1 MSATIDEGA
10 QPVTIPNSQK
20 PEKKHKRSKSEKKRA
35 RDEDETAVVE
45 ETPRKSKKTKNGDL
59 ELPVR
64 LGSSQ
69 AAIEELSKKK
79 KKKKDQAENGE
90 AQTDKV
96 ADQEE
101 KSSRKKSSKSKKE
114 HKEETGDA
122 MEIDTPA
129 KSKSEKKRK
138 EKKSKK
144 EAVEAEPEVEGQEKK
159 KKRSKDKIE
168 TALSAQT
175 SQRAAAE
182 LLGNDSEYP
191 FFTQTVSLYVPFFPV
206 GFDKPLTNVA
216 AQHLDPLLNHYS
228 PLLRG
233 VLLSYSNLNLSERP
247 AKASITNPP
256 TDETPAWLHSVDE
269 YAVGFGWLTFDAHL
283 FVPSRGKWM
292 EGVVQLQSEGHIG
305 VVCWNKFNASIES
318 KRLPQGW
325 KWVDI
330 AEGDPS
336 AKSSSSQPDE
346 DENSE
351 EQEGQQQ
358 EEEDILDGEELQVV
372 EQIHTTG
379 YWVNEKGRKIGGKL
393 RFRIKN
399 FDVGQAG
406 DYGYLS
412 IEGTCLDLEAEQAL
426 AKEEREYEK
435 RRRDRHNPSGLLK
448 PLSRRV
454 PEFSMTKFGKDDEEE
469 DGTKKTVLYKASRP
483 EYSDAGGQPSGVGQS
498 FKTWVLVIEYD
509 LGGHCKMSPMLA
521 DEQIHNGVKPHHTYY
536 NAEIIPPFMSRSPR
550 GNVGATGSTHHIFY
564 SSLSFKFPR
573 PGATQSLYGQCGGQN
588 WTGPTACPTGTYC
601 KNDGNIWYSQCVANE
616 PVQSPGNPAVT
627 TRTITTVISVVGP
640 TPTVVSTRITFLT
653 PRPSLTTPSVVT
665 ITLVPDDP
673 CDHEIW
679 C

>member
-1 MSATIDEGA
+1 MSATLDEGA
-10 QPVTIPNSQK
+10 QPVTIPDSQK
-20 PEKKHKRSKSEKKRA
+20 VEKKHKRSKSEKKRS
-35 RDEDETAVVE
+35 RDEDDAAVVE

-64 LGSSQ
+64 LGSQ
-69 AAIEELSKKK
+69 AAADEPSKKK
-79 KKKKDQAENGE
+79 KKKKDQLGNGE
-90 AQTDKV
+90 AQTDEV
-96 ADQEE
+96 VVDEE

-114 HKEETGDA
+114 PKEEPEDA
-122 MEIDTPA
+122 MQIDTPE

-144 EAVEAEPEVEGQEKK
+144 DNLETEANVDGQEKK
-159 KKRSKDKIE
+159 KKKKSKDKTGTE
-168 TALSAQT
+168 TETPTQASHEVAT
-175 SQRAAAE
+175 E
-182 LLGNDSEYP
+182 LPSSDSEYP
-191 FFTQTVSLYVPFFPV
+191 FFTQTVSLYVPFYPI

-269 YAVGFGWLTFDAHL
+269 YAVGFGWLTFDAQL

-305 VVCWNKFNASIES
+305 VVCWNKFNASIEA

-330 AEGDPS
+330 SKDDPFARS
-336 AKSSSSQPDE
+336 NSSQPE
-346 DENSE
+346 TDENGE
-351 EQEGQQQ
+351 EKEGQQQ

-372 EQIHTTG
+372 EQMHTTG
-379 YWVNEKGRKIGGKL
+379 YWVNEKGRKVGGKL
-393 RFRIKN
+393 RFRIMN

-412 IEGTCLDLEAEQAL
+412 IEGTCLELDEERAL

-435 RRRDRHNPSGLLK
+435 RRRNNQNPSGLLK

-483 EYSDAGGQPSGVGQS
+483 
-498 FKTWVLVIEYD
+498 
-509 LGGHCKMSPMLA
+509 
-521 DEQIHNGVKPHHTYY
+521 
-536 NAEIIPPFMSRSPR
+536 
-550 GNVGATGSTHHIFY
+550 
-564 SSLSFKFPR
+564 
-573 PGATQSLYGQCGGQN
+573 
-588 WTGPTACPTGTYC
+588 GT
-601 KNDGNIWYSQCVANE
+601 
-616 PVQSPGNPAVT
+616 
-627 TRTITTVISVVGP
+627 
-640 TPTVVSTRITFLT
+640 
-653 PRPSLTTPSVVT
+653 
-665 ITLVPDDP
+665 PDD
-673 CDHEIW
+673 
-679 C
+679 